1 MEFVRHISTFVTWS
15 DIWSETVLLNSLLS
29 ELFEFSK
36 IYMLEQ
42 FWLIEK
48 LTNLLTFRILWTNI
62 FAMAPLFQK
71 PPNCHFPSLSPTIEG
86 DGGQQRKKMKI
97 WDICAGNQ
105 NLGHLCWNGAKLPFS
120 FTLAQPLRR
129 CWSSALSL
137 SRPKRSNILSFIVL
151 LCIHFWYCQ
160 ELARTHSWKKMGRSV
175 LLSLMQNDWCN
186 DCGRSDFHPISAFRS
201 WFAPTHQWFAERGVT
216 ETETW
221 QIVELVTDHRWMD
234 PTWPRTAWGWSRSS
248 RSWWTGPPSASRAFS
263 SPSSPYLAF

>member
-1 MEFVRHISTFVTWS
+1 
-15 DIWSETVLLNSLLS
+15 
-29 ELFEFSK
+29 
-36 IYMLEQ
+36 MLEQ

-105 NLGHLCWNGAKLPFS
+105 NLGPLCWNGAKLPFS

-137 SRPKRSNILSFIVL
+137 PPKEKQYSFFYCPAVHTLLILPRTGKNTLLEKDGTVCATFPNAKWLMQWLRSFWFSSHLGFQILIRSDPPMICWERSDWNWNLTNCWTGNRPPMNGSHLATDSVRVEQEQQELVDWTTFCIEGVL
-151 LCIHFWYCQ
+151 LPVLAIFGILGEYCP
-160 ELARTHSWKKMGRSV
+160 
-175 LLSLMQNDWCN
+175 SLQYF
-186 DCGRSDFHPISAFRS
+186 G
-201 WFAPTHQWFAERGVT
+201 
-216 ETETW
+216 
-221 QIVELVTDHRWMD
+221 L
-234 PTWPRTAWGWSRSS
+234 
-248 RSWWTGPPSASRAFS
+248 
-263 SPSSPYLAF
+263 

>member
-1 MEFVRHISTFVTWS
+1 
-15 DIWSETVLLNSLLS
+15 
-29 ELFEFSK
+29 
-36 IYMLEQ
+36 
-42 FWLIEK
+42 
-48 LTNLLTFRILWTNI
+48 
-62 FAMAPLFQK
+62 MAR
-71 PPNCHFPSLSPTIEG
+71 NYHFPSLWRNHW
-86 DGGQQRKKMKI
+86 GG
-97 WDICAGNQ
+97 A
-105 NLGHLCWNGAKLPFS
+105 GHL
-120 FTLAQPLRR
+120 
-129 CWSSALSL
+129 LSL

-248 RSWWTGPPSASRAFS
+248 RSWWTGPPSASRASS